1 MKRLITFMIIGLATA
16 AVAYGAAAHG
26 LSHRDWKGDLARM
39 SKDLP
44 AFLSYHPTDG
54 NPMRP

>member
-1 MKRLITFMIIGLATA
+1 MKRIIAFVIAGFAA
-16 AVAYGAAAHG
+16 AAAFSAVAGP
-26 LSHRDWKGDLARM
+26 LSNRDWSGDMARM

-54 NPMRP
+54 SPLRP